1 LSEAFKYDLS
11 AANAVKPQGAGA
23 AQQRPDLNLVSSPT
37 MKMEPAGF
45 WIRWLAMIVD
55 GVIVNLVSFPLGFAM
70 GFASVTVFKDSASM
84 DALMNGL
91 SQAIGL
97 VVGVAYVGYFTSR
110 KGATLGKLAFGMR
123 VYKEGTTQHLTFI
136 RAVLRE
142 VAKIASYL
150 TLLIGFIMAGVRK
163 DKRALHDLLAG
174 TRVMR
179 VNK

>member
-1 LSEAFKYDLS
+1 MSEAFKYDPN
-11 AANAVKPQGAGA
+11 AANAVKPQGSGA

-45 WIRWLAMIVD
+45 WIRWLATIVD

-70 GFASVTVFKDSASM
+70 GFASVTVFKDNATM
-84 DALMNGL
+84 DTLMNVL
-91 SQAIGL
+91 SQVIGIA
-97 VVGVAYVGYFTSR
+97 VTVAYVGYFTSR

-123 VYKEGTTQHLTFI
+123 VYKEGTTQHLSFGK
-136 RAVLRE
+136 AVVRE
-142 VAKIASYL
+142 FAKIASYL

-174 TRVMR
+174 TRVVR